1 MKRKIIL
8 AVAVILCFVL
18 QSTVFQALSFASI
31 APNLLIVLTASLGFM
46 RGRKEGMLVG
56 FFSGLLLDIFFGSVL
71 GFYALLYMYVG
82 YINGFFQ
89 KIFFPEDI
97 KLPIILLSASD
108 VACNLFVYFFSVFC
122 F

>member
-82 YINGFFQ
+82 YINGFF
-89 KIFFPEDI
+89 
-97 KLPIILLSASD
+97 L
-108 VACNLFVYFFSVFC
+108 
-122 F
+122 